1 MWSQGEPTCGYSII
15 WTYIINQLYIEM
27 LGERCFCFVF
37 SSRSSKQCTV
47 CLTPYHTYIYTLH
60 MWIIGIEVIVMDMK
74 REDVRDT
81 IKNHWR
87 LVLLMASTIRCV
99 QTERNKTHIAR
110 PRHVRFNVSSFNN
123 EIEPRSESI
132 EWVRWSMRWP
142 EKWSTTIWKPF
153 VSHTSQHN
161 TLIVMMKCLLR
172 NSMDTKSLLSW
183 RFYNNFSWL
192 IFSTAI
198 LLFRSLMCSECF
210 EKCETTH
217 NNIAT
222 NGKFSHPICI
232 SMTHIFSCSWWIFMV
247 FVAFVHESS
256 SVLELP
262 WPSDVRNVR
271 KMMSMI
277 DYRTFGWCKKIS
289 RARASIEHQSSSP

>member
-1 MWSQGEPTCGYSII
+1 MRYACVYVQWPNAHKWYVEGVRFVSIYFWFVQPVDSMWSQGEPTCGYSII

-198 LLFRSLMCSECF
+198 FCS
-210 EKCETTH
+210 
-217 NNIAT
+217 
-222 NGKFSHPICI
+222 
-232 SMTHIFSCSWWIFMV
+232 
-247 FVAFVHESS
+247 
-256 SVLELP
+256 
-262 WPSDVRNVR
+262 VRWCAPNVSKNVR
-271 KMMSMI
+271 
-277 DYRTFGWCKKIS
+277 RHTTT
-289 RARASIEHQSSSP
+289 